1 MAKSNERT
9 GAAGTSLLSRLRESA
24 RKLKLETRALLL
36 AYRDPR
42 TPWYAKAWAVLVLAY
57 AFSPI
62 DLIPDFIPILGYL
75 DDLLL
80 VPAGVALALKLVPSQ
95 VMAEA
100 REKACQAG
108 GGEGGLG
115 HWGAAVIAILW
126 LLILVIL
133 CIFIVRL
140 INR

>member
-1 MAKSNERT
+1 MKLLDSLKER
-9 GAAGTSLLSRLRESA
+9 A
-24 RKLKLETRALLL
+24 RALKKELSALAL
-36 AYRDPR
+36 AYQDPH
-42 TPWYAKAWAVLVLAY
+42 TPWYAKVVAAGVIAY
-57 AFSPI
+57 MLSPV

-80 VPAGVALALKLVPSQ
+80 VPAGVALALKLIPPG

-100 REKACQAG
+100 REQARQAE

-115 HWGAAVIAILW
+115 RWGAAVIVLVW
-126 LLILVIL
+126 LLLLVIL

-140 INR
+140 IKR

>member
-1 MAKSNERT
+1 MAKGNVQT
-9 GAAGTSLLSRLRESA
+9 GAAGTPLLRHLRESA
-24 RKLKLETRALLL
+24 RKLKLETRALFL

-42 TPWYAKAWAVLVLAY
+42 TPWYAKVWAALVLAY

-62 DLIPDFIPILGYL
+62 DLIPDFIPVLGYL

-80 VPAGVALALKLVPSQ
+80 VPAGVALALRLIPPG

-100 REKACQAG
+100 REKARQAE

-115 HWGAAVIAILW
+115 RWGAAVIALVW
-126 LLILVIL
+126 LLLLTGI
-133 CIFIVRL
+133 CIFIIRL
-140 INR
+140 IKR